1 MRYHRERRT
10 NNPDTACWDLDE
22 EKAMGQKRR
31 AFTLIE
37 LLVVI
42 AIIALLMGI
51 LMPALNRAR
60 GQGRAV
66 ACLSNLKQLGLA
78 LQMYADA
85 YNGLFPRSMN
95 DVKWPLVFMPFLGE
109 GAKKVQDYRKVKVY
123 QCPSFPTS
131 GVGVNN
137 VPNREQTIDYVVNA
151 WDMDNPGLS
160 SSEQG
165 QERIPPTKLLSVKQ
179 PSLRIY
185 MADHEAGDWRPII
198 RDRYELDLMSKF
210 EIFDIW
216 SRAHLPLSDS
226 ETSATKL
233 HRRVARERHRGKGCN
248 NLFFDGHS
256 DWLSWTENTPR
267 YWCGVDN

>member
-1 MRYHRERRT
+1 
-10 NNPDTACWDLDE
+10 
-22 EKAMGQKRR
+22 MGQKHK

-51 LMPALNRAR
+51 LVPALNRAR

-85 YNGLFPRSMN
+85 YNGLFPRAMN
-95 DVKWPLVFMPFLGE
+95 DVKWPLVFMPFMGE
-109 GAKKVQDYRKVKVY
+109 GMKTVQDYRKVKVY

-131 GVGVNN
+131 GVGLNN

-151 WDMDNPGLS
+151 WDMDDPGLS
-160 SSEQG
+160 SGQQG
-165 QERIPPTKLLSVKQ
+165 KERIQPTRLASVKQ

-216 SRAHLPLSDS
+216 SVAHLPPSNS
-226 ETSATKL
+226 ETNSTNL

-256 DWLSWTENTPR
+256 DWLPWDQNTSR
-267 YWCGVDN
+267 YWCGVDSVP